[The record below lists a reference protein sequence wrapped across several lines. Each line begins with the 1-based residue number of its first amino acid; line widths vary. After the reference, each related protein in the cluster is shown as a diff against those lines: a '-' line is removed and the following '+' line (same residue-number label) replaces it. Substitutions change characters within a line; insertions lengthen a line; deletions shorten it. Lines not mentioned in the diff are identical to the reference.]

1 MLISNIDLDYL
12 PINVA
17 VYEKI
22 DDDFVVVGL
31 NKCAEKIEK
40 ISRDEILGRALSEVF
55 PAVKEFGLFDVLNR
69 VYETSQSEV
78 FEAKYSKDDMV
89 SGWRRNEV
97 VKLSNGCVATFYT
110 DESFEK
116 ELQEHDRMLE
126 KELSKAEKLLV
137 HQKNIFQYIMEQSDT
152 LSVQGYN
159 ENHEV
164 IYWNKASEIF
174 YGYTKEEAYGKKL
187 EDLIIPEFMQEAVS
201 GFIDNWIENGVAI
214 PASEITLQDKFGN
227 DVSVYSQHVMIE
239 VDTSH
244 KEMYCID
251 INLKDMK
258 DLENELAKQKKFLKT
273 IINVI
278 PDLIWLKDLDGKYLA
293 CNSRFEQF
301 FGASEAEI
309 VGKTDYDFMDEELAT
324 LFKDYDKTAIETGTS
339 RSNDEY
345 LVFNDGS
352 YEGTFSTVKTPMKNE
367 NGDVIGVLGIA
378 HDISRR
384 IEREKELENYALY
397 DTLTGLSNRV
407 SFLNQLKILLK
418 DRKHLKIQSALL
430 FIDLDHFKEINDT
443 IGHATGDLVLIEIA
457 KRLKKITRADDIL
470 ARLGGDEFV
479 LVVKNISD
487 IFIVK
492 DIAQKIIDAIK
503 EPIVIDISTFY
514 VTTSIGISLSPDDST
529 EVGNLLS
536 YADSA
541 MYKAKANGRN
551 SYEFY
556 TKEMSERAFERV
568 VLENSL
574 RNAIKNQEFQLY
586 YQPQVD
592 ALSGKTIGAEALIR
606 WIHPNMGLISPA
618 KFIPVAEDTGQILE
632 IGKWV
637 ISQAMIDMCKMKK
650 NGVDI
655 ATVSINLSVKQLNDI
670 NLIQI
675 IKDALQETKCNPS
688 WVEFEVTESYAM
700 SNPENVIV
708 LLNQIKE
715 LNCKLSLDDFGTGY
729 SSLQYLK
736 RFPIDKLKIDQSFV
750 RDISGDMD
758 DEAIVKAVILIA
770 KSMQMEVIAE
780 GVEDKYQKEFLLQH
794 ECNLIQGYF
803 YCRPI
808 PILEFIDYIVK
819 NK

>member
-1 MLISNIDLDYL
+1 M
-12 PINVA
+12 
-17 VYEKI
+17 
-22 DDDFVVVGL
+22 
-31 NKCAEKIEK
+31 
-40 ISRDEILGRALSEVF
+40 
-55 PAVKEFGLFDVLNR
+55 
-69 VYETSQSEV
+69 
-78 FEAKYSKDDMV
+78 
-89 SGWRRNEV
+89 
-97 VKLSNGCVATFYT
+97 
-110 DESFEK
+110 
-116 ELQEHDRMLE
+116 
-126 KELSKAEKLLV
+126 
-137 HQKNIFQYIMEQSDT
+137 T
-152 LSVQGYN
+152 L
-159 ENHEV
+159 H
-164 IYWNKASEIF
+164 
-174 YGYTKEEAYGKKL
+174 
-187 EDLIIPEFMQEAVS
+187 
-201 GFIDNWIENGVAI
+201 
-214 PASEITLQDKFGN
+214 DKFGN
-227 DVSVYSQHVMIE
+227 DVVVYSQHVMID

-258 DLENELAKQKKFLKT
+258 DLENELSKQKNFLRT

-309 VGKTDYDFMDEELAT
+309 VGKTDYDFVDEELAT
-324 LFKDYDKTAIETGTS
+324 FFREHDKKAIESGGS
-339 RSNDEY
+339 KSNDEY

-352 YEGTFSTVKTPMKNE
+352 YEGTFSTIKTPMIDEKGN
-367 NGDVIGVLGIA
+367 VTGVLGVA
-378 HDISRR
+378 HDISER
-384 IEREKELENYALY
+384 IIREKELENYALY
-397 DTLTGLSNRV
+397 DTLTGLSNRIN
-407 SFLNQLKILLK
+407 FLNQLKTLLR
-418 DRKHLKIQSALL
+418 DRKSSKIQSALL

-457 KRLKKITRADDIL
+457 KRLKKITREDDIL

-479 LVVKNISD
+479 LVVKHISD
-487 IFIVK
+487 IFIVRS
-492 DIAQKIIDAIK
+492 IAQKIIDAIK
-503 EPIVIDISTFY
+503 EPIVIDVSTFY
-514 VTTSIGISLSPDDST
+514 VTTSIGISLSPDDSN

-574 RNAIKNQEFQLY
+574 RDAIKKQEFQLY

-592 ALSGKTIGAEALIR
+592 AISGKTVGAEALIR
-606 WIHPNMGLISPA
+606 WVHPNMGLISPA

-637 ISQAMIDMCKMKK
+637 ISQAMSDMCKMKK
-650 NGVDI
+650 EGIDL
-655 ATVSINLSVKQLNDI
+655 ATISINLSVKQLNDT

-675 IKDALQETKCNPS
+675 IKDALKETKCDPS

-700 SNPENVIV
+700 NNPQNVIV

-715 LNCKLSLDDFGTGY
+715 LKCKLSLDDFGTGY

-750 RDISGDMD
+750 RDIPGDTD

-770 KSMQMEVIAE
+770 KSMQMQVIAE
-780 GVEDKYQKEFLLQH
+780 GVEDMYQKDFLLKYGCSHIQGYLYSRPVPLLEFKEFL
-794 ECNLIQGYF
+794 
-803 YCRPI
+803 
-808 PILEFIDYIVK
+808 DK
-819 NK
+819 NNK